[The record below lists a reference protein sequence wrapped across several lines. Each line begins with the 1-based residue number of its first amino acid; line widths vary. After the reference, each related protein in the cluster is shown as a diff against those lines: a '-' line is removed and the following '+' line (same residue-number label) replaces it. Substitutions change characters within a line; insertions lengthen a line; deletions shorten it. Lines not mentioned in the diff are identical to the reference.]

1 MKNQRLLF
9 VYLALIL
16 LLAGC
21 QAGNNAAYVANQ
33 GLVSTDQAFSELS
46 AREGVVAAFRRY
58 ATNDS
63 LLLPENQAAI
73 SGKAAIL
80 STLKAMPAG
89 SSLTWNPQAA
99 DVSGSLGYSWGIYT
113 LTGKDSAGQ
122 TTVAYGKYLSVWK
135 RRAGEWWL
143 AAMMVNST
151 PGPAGG

>member
-1 MKNQRLLF
+1 MKKQRILF
-9 VYLALIL
+9 VYIPLFL

-21 QAGNNAAYVANQ
+21 QAGNNAAYNANQ
-33 GLVSTDQAFSELS
+33 ALLSTDQAFSNLS

-63 LLLPENQAAI
+63 LLLPENQAAV

-80 STLKAMPAG
+80 SNLKAMPEG
-89 SSLTWNPQAA
+89 SSLTWSPQAA
-99 DVSGSLGYSWGIYT
+99 DVSGDLGYSWGIYT
-113 LTGKDSAGQ
+113 LTGKNASGQ
-122 TTVAYGKYLSVWK
+122 ATVAYGKYLSVWK

-151 PGPAGG
+151 PGPTSG